1 MADGFVFQPSYYAS
15 MSNLPDADRLALY
28 DALCRYGLYG
38 EVPEDLPPIANG
50 FFMLMQPTVD
60 ASKKRYATSVENGKK
75 GGAPKGNHNAKKQP
89 KNNLKTTEEQPKNNL
104 NINNNKNIDIDI
116 NKDIDIEVV
125 NNADK
130 PQRKRFSPPSVD
142 EVREYCNERGNNVD
156 PEKFVDYYTAN
167 GWMAGKNKM
176 KDWRAAVRT
185 WERNGFDK
193 RSDLKNGSTKGN
205 DLADAA
211 SKWSGS
217 GFCTGITL

>member
-1 MADGFVFQPSYYAS
+1 MAEGFVFQPSYYAS
-15 MSNLPDADRLALY
+15 MSNLPDNERLALY

-38 EVPEDLPPIANG
+38 EMPEGLPPIANG

-60 ASKKRYATSVENGKK
+60 ASKKRYATSVENGRK
-75 GGAPKGNHNAKKQP
+75 GGAPKGNQNAKKQP
-89 KNNLKTTEEQPKNNL
+89 KNNLNTTEEQAENNL
-104 NINNNKNIDIDI
+104 NININKNNNIDINID
-116 NKDIDIEVV
+116 KDIDIK
-125 NNADK
+125 ADK

-142 EVREYCNERGNNVD
+142 EVREYCFERGNNVD

-205 DLADAA
+205 GLADAA
-211 SKWSGS
+211 SKWQGS